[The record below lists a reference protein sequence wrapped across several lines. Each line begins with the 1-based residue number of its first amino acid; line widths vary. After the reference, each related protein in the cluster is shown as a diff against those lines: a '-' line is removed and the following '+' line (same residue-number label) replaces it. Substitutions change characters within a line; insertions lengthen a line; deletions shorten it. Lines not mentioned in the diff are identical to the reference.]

1 MEPLRVL
8 LDVALGIAAGVT
20 VSACADRLPP
30 RRQTPAPGARRSRR
44 WALVVAICASLYAYL
59 GQRWGWHAV
68 FWMQAGYCTLLLLI
82 AVIDLEHSIVPN
94 VLVGA
99 GVILVLTLSVVR
111 GTPPLGATLGGGLV
125 GGVAFALLGALR
137 RGALGMGD
145 VKLAALI
152 GMMTGFPW
160 VLQALVLGVVLGGV
174 AAAVALIAR
183 LRTGKQYMP
192 YAPYLVA
199 GSVMT
204 LLHGRGIADWYARLS
219 GFGG

>member
-1 MEPLRVL
+1 MYLS
-8 LDVALGIAAGVT
+8 ATLGLAAGVALN
-20 VSACADRLPP
+20 ACADRLPP
-30 RRQTPAPGARRSRR
+30 SEQTRAPGARRNWR
-44 WALVVAICASLYAYL
+44 WALMVAICAALYAYL
-59 GQRWGWHAV
+59 GLRWGWSAA
-68 FWMQAGYCTLLLLI
+68 FWIQAAYCTLLLLI

-99 GVILVLTLSVVR
+99 GMLLVLTLSVLR
-111 GTPPLGATLGGGLV
+111 GAPPLGATLAGGLAGGG
-125 GGVAFALLGALR
+125 AFALLAALR

-174 AAAVALIAR
+174 GAAVALISR
-183 LRTGKQYMP
+183 VRTGRQYMP
-192 YAPYLVA
+192 YGPYLVA
-199 GSVMT
+199 GSLMT
-204 LLHGRGIADWYARLS
+204 LLHGHGIASWYARLA